1 MIKLYSRSL
10 MLLAVISFFGLTT
23 SAVAYDLPSV
33 NLGFTSFLDGGPPA
47 GPGCYLTQYIQYYSA
62 DQLNNR
68 YGNDMKVPGTD
79 VDAWVSLTQFIHQS
93 DTEIL
98 GGKWGLDVI
107 VPYVSVNASYNSGVT
122 AAPAANSSGLG
133 DILVGPYL
141 QWGPTMGENGPV
153 FMQRVEL
160 QIIFPT
166 GKYDKNKEMNPG
178 SNFLSFNPYW
188 AGTLFVNPRLTVS
201 TRLHYLWNGKNDE
214 PNRQLVGASDS
225 QAGQA
230 IHANFASAYEVI
242 PRMLRVGLNGYYLK
256 QLSDTKVDGKSMSDR
271 KEKVLG
277 IGPGWIFSFSQD
289 SHLFFNAYFES
300 NAHNRPEGMR
310 SVLRCVH
317 HF

>member
-1 MIKLYSRSL
+1 
-10 MLLAVISFFGLTT
+10 
-23 SAVAYDLPSV
+23 
-33 NLGFTSFLDGGPPA
+33 
-47 GPGCYLTQYIQYYSA
+47 
-62 DQLNNR
+62 
-68 YGNDMKVPGTD
+68 MKVPGTD

-107 VPYVSVNASYNSGVT
+107 VPYVSVNASYNSGVPG
-122 AAPAANSSGLG
+122 PAANSSGLG

-141 QWGPTMGENGPV
+141 QWGPSMGENGPV

-214 PNRQLVGASDS
+214 PNRGFVGASDS

-256 QLSDTKVDGKSMSDR
+256 QISDTKVDGKSMSDL

-300 NAHNRPEGMR
+300 NAHNRPEGVR